1 MRLSLERLYDEH
13 AQSIYAFLLNFTRHE
28 QDARDVMQEVFCK
41 VAAKPSLLDGARDE
55 RALLLRLAHNL
66 TVDLARRREARER
79 KHGAFGQ
86 EENDAVCPAA
96 DSADEEELQR
106 MLAEAFE
113 ELPPEQRAV
122 AHLKLYQDATFE
134 RIGEAL
140 RISANTAASRYRYA
154 IDKLR
159 ARLRLLYEE
168 MRNR

>member
-1 MRLSLERLYDEH
+1 MRLSLERLYDAH

-41 VAAKPSLLDGARDE
+41 VAAKPALLDGARDE

-66 TVDLARRREARER
+66 AIDTVRRRAARDR
-79 KHGAFGQ
+79 KHDEFGQ
-86 EENDAVCPAA
+86 EQEIFADAATDDGA
-96 DSADEEELQR
+96 LQR
-106 MLAEAFE
+106 LLAEAFD

-122 AHLKLYQDATFE
+122 AHLKLYEDATFE
-134 RIGEAL
+134 RIGGAL
-140 RISANTAASRYRYA
+140 GISANTAASRYRYA

-168 MRNR
+168 TRNR

>member
-1 MRLSLERLYDEH
+1 MRPLLERLYDAH

-28 QDARDVMQEVFCK
+28 EDARDVMQELFCRI
-41 VAAKPSLLDGARDE
+41 AAKPALLDGARDE

-66 TVDLARRREARER
+66 MVDFARRRSSRDR
-79 KHGAFGQ
+79 KHEALGHELG
-86 EENDAVCPAA
+86 DATAAAA
-96 DSADEEELQR
+96 DAGDADLQR
-106 MLAEAFE
+106 LIDDAFD

-122 AHLKLYQDATFE
+122 AHLKLHEEATFE
-134 RIGEAL
+134 RIGAAL
-140 RISANTAASRYRYA
+140 GIPANTAASRYRYA

>member
-1 MRLSLERLYDEH
+1 MPLSLERLYDAH
-13 AQSIYAFLLNFTRHE
+13 AQSIFAFLLNFTRHE

-66 TVDLARRREARER
+66 AIDAVRRRAARDR
-79 KHGAFGQ
+79 KHDEFGLGQ
-86 EENDAVCPAA
+86 EIFADTLTDDA
-96 DSADEEELQR
+96 ELQR
-106 MLAEAFE
+106 LLADAFD

-122 AHLKLYQDATFE
+122 AHLKLYEDATFE
-134 RIGEAL
+134 RIGAAL
-140 RISANTAASRYRYA
+140 GISANTAASRYRYA